1 MGNADYS
8 YLDRSATVINTRAAA
23 SQWVQISGTPV
34 ANAATGTVD
43 FKLLRLNVH
52 STQPAE
58 DKVNMVALQATLKG
72 DAVDKDE
79 TNVVVTSPYVSIYD
93 DVLAAPDVRIS
104 DKATLVSGAD
114 GAHYAT
120 TFTAC
125 KSEAVRYTTPYDQV
139 FNLKDLVATCFGN
152 GNHKEFPIEDYK
164 FCLLYTSDAADD
176 Q

>member
-1 MGNADYS
+1 M
-8 YLDRSATVINTRAAA
+8 
-23 SQWVQISGTPV
+23 
-34 ANAATGTVD
+34 D

-152 GNHKEFPIEDYK
+152 GNTKNSRSKTISCHISS
-164 FCLLYTSDAADD
+164 L
-176 Q
+176 